1 MTSHSWTPPAGLRG
15 EAQVIRLSASALD
28 RDGRRCPAH
37 IALKARPLLRP
48 RVYEKP
54 RYAPWETF
62 PLGLVQAALD
72 LVEYQDTAVEDA
84 VVSVVSG
91 SRSTVHAG
99 VAVWVRHACDAYLQA
114 AESIA
119 DDLEVQDVALVPER
133 LPRVVQYESA
143 AERRML
149 TAWGRW
155 YASPGGDVR
164 EFRRLRMGR
173 AGDRDAPSNDALAF
187 VVAAGQ
193 RAEGNV
199 YRDLPV
205 SVVPDE
211 CEPSRVRV
219 VEVVLA
225 SGVPPRVVVDAS
237 PADIRRAYR
246 DRTRHLVTDIVFT
259 DVRKPGSDC
268 VGCKARSSC
277 DALPHAPGLLGIEGG
292 GTHRRTWSV
301 TTGRQYL
308 ICPAQAHLREL
319 HLPAAAWSDG
329 SAARRG
335 RAVHQWLEAAHARHP
350 ARACVLSDLPDAD
363 ADDLGLAAQIMTPEE
378 YRDARPYLAS
388 HLAVCPMA
396 GAVGDVVTE
405 PTVAAYDPAA
415 EVVVVAYP
423 DLIREVDGRVV
434 YREQKTT
441 RMAAPGGEADEVFT
455 RVPQLALAVRLIE
468 HGVLGG
474 DGTGTVEL
482 ETMTPG
488 AAEVLSFD
496 VANPAVRE
504 AAARVIRRMTAGWHT
519 DTVFRPDPGPWCGT
533 CPVGQWCPDRAPSD
547 PKAPIVVDG
556 VRIDPRTGEVLSA
569 SGRVS
574 DRAEAVS
581 DDIADPDAD
590 DDPPP
595 F

>member
-28 RDGRRCPAH
+28 QDGRRCPAH
-37 IALKARPLLRP
+37 AALKARPQLWP
-48 RVYEKP
+48 RVYEKR

-72 LVEYQDTAVEDA
+72 LVEYRDMPVEDA
-84 VVSVVSG
+84 VASVVSG
-91 SRSTVHAG
+91 NRATVHAG
-99 VAVWVRHACDAYLQA
+99 VAVWVGHACDAYLEA
-114 AESIA
+114 AEWIA
-119 DDLEVQDVALVPER
+119 DDLEEQDVVLVPDR
-133 LPRVVQYESA
+133 LPRIVQYESA

-155 YASPGGDVR
+155 YASPDGGVR

-173 AGDRDAPSNDALAF
+173 AGERDAPSNDALAF
-187 VVAAGQ
+187 VAAAGQ

-199 YRDLPV
+199 YRDMPV

-211 CEPSRVRV
+211 REASRVRV

-225 SGVPPRVVVDAS
+225 AGVPPRVVMDAP
-237 PADIRRAYR
+237 PADIRRVYR
-246 DRTRHLVTDIVFT
+246 EKTRHLVTGIVFA

-335 RAVHQWLEAAHARHP
+335 RAVHRWLEAAHGRRP
-350 ARACVLSDLPDAD
+350 ARGCDLADLPSAD
-363 ADDLGLAAQIMTPEE
+363 AGDLGLAAQVMTPEE
-378 YRDARPYLAS
+378 YREARPYLVS

-396 GAVGDVVTE
+396 GAVGDVVVE
-405 PTVAAYDPAA
+405 PNVAAYDPAA

-423 DLIREVDGRVV
+423 DLVREVGGRVV

-474 DGTGTVEL
+474 DGTGAVEL
-482 ETMTPG
+482 ETMTPD
-488 AAEVLSFD
+488 AAVVLSFD
-496 VANPAVRE
+496 AGDPAVRE
-504 AAARVIRRMTAGWHT
+504 AAARVITRMAARWHA
-519 DTVFRPDPGPWCGT
+519 DSVFRPDPGPWCGT
-533 CPVGQWCPDRAPSD
+533 CPVAQWCPDRAPSD

-569 SGRVS
+569 SGPVS

-581 DDIADPDAD
+581 DDIADPEAD